1 MRNGRIRFSGP
12 GGFKQPR
19 LKTTCGDNG
28 GRNRLGLPCGC
39 RELFKR
45 GKPVERGAIDRT
57 SRCRFH
63 GGMLAGPVTPQGK
76 AKAVQAMR
84 DGYERWLIAK
94 RLSKRNSGY
103 IAPMEADGGK

>member
-1 MRNGRIRFSGP
+1 
-12 GGFKQPR
+12 
-19 LKTTCGDNG
+19 
-28 GRNRLGLPCGC
+28 
-39 RELFKR
+39 
-45 GKPVERGAIDRT
+45 
-57 SRCRFH
+57 
-63 GGMLAGPVTPQGK
+63 MLAGPVTPQGK